1 VNLKNGGKK
10 MKPVNKDGI
19 KAILLDSG
27 RVLNEPATGHWF
39 ITPNFFTYVD
49 HRKFRSISKSR
60 IREAF
65 DKAGQYISSQSL
77 ILNEEDEYRHFLQY
91 YRIFSD
97 CLPELQLSKDDVQA
111 IANDYVY
118 NYDKYRFFEDVFS
131 VIPKLSKSYKLAVV
145 SDAWPSLENVF
156 RNAGLRD
163 YFSSFIISSKKGITK
178 PNEIM
183 YRSAL
188 DELDVSPEETIF
200 IDDNIRNCD
209 GAISLGINS
218 FVLCRSWKTYFYHRM
233 KYRNYCIVRNLDDIA
248 QIFKQPI

>member
-1 VNLKNGGKK
+1 

-27 RVLNEPATGHWF
+27 RVLNAPATGHWF

-77 ILNEEDEYRHFLQY
+77 ILNEEDEYRHFLEY

-97 CLPELQLSKDDVQA
+97 CLPKLQLSKDDVQA

-156 RNAGLRD
+156 RKAGLRD
-163 YFSSFIISSKKGITK
+163 YFSSFIISSIKGITK
-178 PNEIM
+178 PNKIM

-200 IDDNIRNCD
+200 IDDNIKNCD
-209 GAISLGINS
+209 GAKNLGINS
-218 FVLCRSWKTYFYHRM
+218 YILCRNWRSYIYYKIRHGSYG
-233 KYRNYCIVRNLDDIA
+233 IVRNLNEVS
-248 QIFKQPI
+248 KMLK